1 MSNDVVLP
9 NVGFGMEEG
18 TLIAWRK
25 RVGEDVRKGEIIAEI
40 EGDKTTVELAA
51 TVDGVLVEQLYEAG
65 ATMPVGGVIAR
76 IDHAAASPTPDSA
89 PSNTNRV
96 SPLARRIAEAHG
108 VDAAQVAGSGRGGRV
123 QVNDIHAALA
133 TEPHSTERPLAAP
146 AVRKLAHDG
155 GLDLRTVRG
164 SAALGR
170 ITRADVEAALGA
182 RQPNGTAAQQVEPAA
197 TASTAATTAAPVA
210 TATQEGRREVAL
222 SNMRRTIARKLTASA
237 QDAPHFYV
245 TAELDFTRALAK
257 LPAGI
262 GVNALLLYL
271 TVQALR
277 AQPSL
282 NATFEAGKLFQY
294 DHVHLA
300 LAVALPDGL
309 LTPVLQRADDY
320 SLSGLAERS
329 RDLIAQAR
337 SGKLAADAM
346 TGGTFTLSNLG
357 VVPQID
363 RFTAILNPPQVGIL
377 AIGALRERPFVIDG
391 GLFVRR
397 TAHLTLSADHR
408 VVDGML
414 AAQFLGAFDAAL
426 QAFAAQG

>member
-1 MSNDVVLP
+1 MPNDVVLP

-25 RVGEDVRKGEIIAEI
+25 RVGEAVRKGEIIAEI

-76 IDHAAASPTPDSA
+76 IDNAAASPGPDSA
-89 PSNTNRV
+89 PSNTSRV

-123 QVNDIHAALA
+123 QANDIHAALA
-133 TEPHSTERPLAAP
+133 TEPQSMERRLAAP
-146 AVRKLAHDG
+146 AVRKLARDS
-155 GLDLRTVRG
+155 GLDLRAVRG

-182 RQPNGTAAQQVEPAA
+182 RQPTNGTIAQPIELAASAPA
-197 TASTAATTAAPVA
+197 TVAAP
-210 TATQEGRREVAL
+210 EGRREVTL
-222 SNMRRTIARKLTASA
+222 SNMRWTIARKLTASA
-237 QDAPHFYV
+237 QEAPHFHV

-257 LPAGI
+257 LPAGV

-277 AQPSL
+277 AQPAL

-294 DHVHLA
+294 EHVHLS

-337 SGKLAADAM
+337 SGKLAAEAM
-346 TGGTFTLSNLG
+346 TGGTFTVSNLG

-414 AAQFLGAFDAAL
+414 AAQFLGAFDTAL
-426 QAFAAQG
+426 QAFAAQC